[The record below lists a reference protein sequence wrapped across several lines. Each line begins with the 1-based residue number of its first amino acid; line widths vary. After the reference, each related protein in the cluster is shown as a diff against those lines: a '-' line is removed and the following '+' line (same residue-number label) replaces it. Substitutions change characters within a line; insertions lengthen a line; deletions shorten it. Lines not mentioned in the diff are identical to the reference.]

1 METFL
6 AVAFSVGAVYGM
18 VKMAQPETTRGVA
31 LVALVSLLIAFV
43 LVRYLNLMDLFID
56 WL

>member
-1 METFL
+1 MGTFL
-6 AVAFSVGAVYGM
+6 ALVVAVGAVFLM
-18 VKMAQPETTRGVA
+18 IKKAQPETSRGVV
-31 LVALVSLLIAFV
+31 LVALVSFLIVFV